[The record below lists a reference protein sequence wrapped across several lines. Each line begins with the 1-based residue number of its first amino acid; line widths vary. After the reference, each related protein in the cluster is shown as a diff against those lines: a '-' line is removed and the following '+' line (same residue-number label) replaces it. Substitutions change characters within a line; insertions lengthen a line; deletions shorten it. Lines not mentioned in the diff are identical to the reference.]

1 MALRDMVD
9 WWLLWDLRDMV
20 VVVGFE
26 GLVIVE
32 GLRDMVGLRVEGLV
46 GFRDMV
52 D

>member
-1 MALRDMVD
+1 MRDMVG
-9 WWLLWDLRDMV
+9 LVVVEGLRDMV